1 MTLFNIC
8 RGEYFRP
15 KCKYLGDLTCIFPNA
30 AHLAVTATATP
41 TYIHMLGNVL
51 QYNSPVIVHMNPDR
65 SNISIE
71 VKTRLPN
78 IKKYDEYNDIIEPL
92 SNELKT
98 KLTDFPVTI
107 VYVESLEAL
116 GYFHQFLNYEL
127 KDQQF
132 VGEAIPENRIF
143 AQYHKDYTQ
152 AMKQHIISELIREVP
167 KVRLTLATVALGMGI
182 DAPSL
187 IRIIHVRP
195 PTTLEMME
203 FYVLLAPNPRIR
215 SFNSLASFSFCKSA
229 ALFLPAPP

>member
-1 MTLFNIC
+1 
-8 RGEYFRP
+8 
-15 KCKYLGDLTCIFPNA
+15 
-30 AHLAVTATATP
+30 
-41 TYIHMLGNVL
+41 MLGNVL
-51 QYNSPVIVHMNPDR
+51 QYNSPVIVQMNPDR
-65 SNISIE
+65 SNIFIE

-107 VYVESLEAL
+107 VYVESIEAL

-152 AMKQHIISELIREVP
+152 RMKQHIISELIREVP

-182 DAPSL
+182 DAPS
-187 IRIIHVRP
+187 ITRIMHVRP

-203 FYVLLAPNPRIR
+203 FSVLLAPNPRIR

>member
-1 MTLFNIC
+1 
-8 RGEYFRP
+8 
-15 KCKYLGDLTCIFPNA
+15 
-30 AHLAVTATATP
+30 
-41 TYIHMLGNVL
+41 MLGNVL

-71 VKTRLPN
+71 VKIRLPN

-116 GYFHQFLNYEL
+116 GYIHQFLNYEL

-152 AMKQHIISELIREVP
+152 AIKQHIISELIREVP
-167 KVRLTLATVALGMGI
+167 KVPLTLATVALGMGI

-215 SFNSLASFSFCKSA
+215 SFNSLASFSFC
-229 ALFLPAPP
+229 